1 MGLEQSLTV
10 NQNLIENTIKL
21 NNDKLNKMKKLVKED
36 KIELKKHFRIKE
48 DCSWRNNI
56 RIHGIPE
63 NKK

>member
-48 DCSWRNNI
+48 DCS
-56 RIHGIPE
+56 
-63 NKK
+63 

>member
-56 RIHGIPE
+56 RIDGIPE